1 MSKFKT
7 AVWDFDY
14 IRYAV
19 GFASEKRSIKVVHK
33 QSGDEW
39 DFKSRTEFYGRTRAK
54 DGGALAEINKSR
66 DIPYVLDEFEILDV
80 QIPEP
85 VEFCL
90 HSAKQKIESTNK
102 ILDVKNIIGYHGVG
116 ESFRVGA
123 STILGY
129 KQTRLGALKPIHID
143 AITEYLV
150 KKYKSIPCEGLEA
163 DDWCIISAIG
173 KKDHVVASHD
183 KDCLGCAVYS
193 FNPTK
198 PELGIQNGN
207 CFGGLWLEEK
217 INSKGKVEKT
227 VRGIGRMFFYWQ
239 VCAQDT
245 VDNYAAHSASQ
256 VKWGELSAYEA
267 LKDCKNDNEALA
279 AVVGVYKHLYP
290 APSKVVGW
298 RGDILSIDWNYVLSE
313 NWVMARMLRKP
324 DENLTAEMVFC
335 KLGLWKD

>member
-39 DFKSRTEFYGRTRAK
+39 DFKSRTEFYGRSRAK
-54 DGGALAEINKSR
+54 DGGALVEINKSR
-66 DIPYVLDEFEILDV
+66 DTPYTLDEFEILDI
-80 QIPEP
+80 QTPEP

-90 HSAKQKIESTNK
+90 HSVKQKVESVNK
-102 ILDVKNIIGYHGVG
+102 MLGVKNIIGYHGVG
-116 ESFRVGA
+116 DSFRLEA

-129 KQTRLGALKPIHID
+129 KQNRLGMLKPIHID
-143 AITEYLV
+143 AVTEYLV

-193 FNPTK
+193 FNPVK
-198 PELGIQNGN
+198 PELGVRNGN
-207 CFGGLWLEEK
+207 CFGSLWLEVK
-217 INSKGKVEKT
+217 TNSKGKVEKT

-239 VCAQDT
+239 LVAQDT

-267 LKDCKNDNEALA
+267 LKDCKNDREALE
-279 AVVGVYKHLYP
+279 AVVRVYKYLYP
-290 APSKVVGW
+290 SPAKVIGW
-298 RGDILSIDWNYVLSE
+298 RGDVLKIDWKYVLSE

-324 DENLTAEMVFC
+324 DENLTAEMVFS
-335 KLGLWKD
+335 KFGLWND

>member
-39 DFKSRTEFYGRTRAK
+39 DFKSRTEFYGRSRAK
-54 DGGALAEINKSR
+54 DGGALSEINKSR
-66 DIPYVLDEFEILDV
+66 DTPYTLDEFEILDI
-80 QIPEP
+80 QTPEP
-85 VEFCL
+85 IEFCL
-90 HSAKQKIESTNK
+90 HSVKQKVESVNK
-102 ILDVKNIIGYHGVG
+102 MLGVKNIIGYHGVG
-116 ESFRVGA
+116 DSFRLEA

-150 KKYKSIPCEGLEA
+150 RKYKSIPCVGLEA

-173 KKDHVVASHD
+173 KKDHVVVAQD
-183 KDCLGCAVYS
+183 KDVLGNAVFS

-198 PELGIQNGN
+198 HELGVQNGN
-207 CFGGLWLEEK
+207 CFGSLWLEERT
-217 INSKGKVEKT
+217 NSKGKVEKT
-227 VRGIGRMFFYWQ
+227 VRGIGRMFFYYQ
-239 VCAQDT
+239 LASSDPI
-245 VDNYAAHSASQ
+245 DNYYANAASPL
-256 VKWGELSAYEA
+256 KWGDIAAYNA
-267 LKDCKNDNEALA
+267 LKDCKNDKEALA
-279 AVVGVYKHLYP
+279 AVVGVYKHLYT

-298 RGDILSIDWNYVLSE
+298 RGDILSIDWKYVLSE
-313 NWVMARMLRKP
+313 NWVMSRMLRKP
-324 DENLTAEMVFC
+324 DEHLTAEMVFS
-335 KLGLWKD
+335 KFGLWKD